1 MKARAVV
8 FASVLAALSLGPASA
23 EQAPRRVLLYMVA
36 LAGSTVADTELA
48 VLYETLLARLADEAP
63 ALVVSEAPTVGA
75 APASAAERSR
85 EARREGA
92 DAWLW
97 VGVGAGAGTLVLRV
111 QTFDILA
118 GGDPRERTFEK
129 PRRDRNEDSLWDEV
143 IGEALSGFAQA
154 APRGDVREAEVRVRA
169 APGTRIGGLPGGE
182 IVMGVSGEATVRLAA
197 FATYTLTATHPRFR
211 PFAKSFYLRET
222 PLVVECEQASI
233 GPWALELGLDKL
245 AYPSF
250 RLTWFGVP
258 DRLFVSFGWT
268 SFTVGIPLWGD
279 EAGTDLPLNQIG
291 ASVGIYLGRPTSLFR
306 PYAGAEAFI
315 RLLNN
320 GSGDWLGIELE
331 SSSRMGFGLSAGLEA
346 GRHPVVRPFFQYN
359 PRAYVLTDPGG
370 IELYYETLDIYGEKV
385 PGYVYIG
392 PLLADLFNFE
402 AGVRIRL

>member
-1 MKARAVV
+1 M
-8 FASVLAALSLGPASA
+8 
-23 EQAPRRVLLYMVA
+23 
-36 LAGSTVADTELA
+36 
-48 VLYETLLARLADEAP
+48 LYETLLARLADEAP

-154 APRGDVREAEVRVRA
+154 APRGDVREAEVLVRA

-320 GSGDWLGIELE
+320 GSGDWLGIGSRAAHAWASACRRGWRRAAIRWSGRSSSTTRAPTCSPIPGE
-331 SSSRMGFGLSAGLEA
+331 SSCTTRPSTSTVKRSPGTCTSGRCWRTCSTSRRG
-346 GRHPVVRPFFQYN
+346 
-359 PRAYVLTDPGG
+359 
-370 IELYYETLDIYGEKV
+370 
-385 PGYVYIG
+385 
-392 PLLADLFNFE
+392 
-402 AGVRIRL
+402 